1 MTTINNI
8 ADLARI
14 LREQP
19 EWADTI
25 RGLLLSRELLALP
38 DQFAQFTKL
47 VNHRLDKLE
56 TDLGEFKVEVRNEF
70 DQLKG
75 DMNLMQGHMNLMQG
89 DMNLMKG
96 DMNLMKADIN
106 QMKGDIS
113 NLKGTD
119 YEFKVVKNIKST
131 IGQHLRLR
139 RVRVLQGVRTD
150 PDRDLEELIENA
162 EDNGAITEG
171 QSYDLSRSDLIA
183 SGWSRTSGEETYLTA
198 EISVTIG
205 DGDVTRSVQRAA
217 ILEAVVDQPVVP
229 AIVGAHIDETRA
241 ALAASNNV
249 AVILVPE

>member
-1 MTTINNI
+1 
-8 ADLARI
+8 
-14 LREQP
+14 
-19 EWADTI
+19 
-25 RGLLLSRELLALP
+25 
-38 DQFAQFTKL
+38 
-47 VNHRLDKLE
+47 
-56 TDLGEFKVEVRNEF
+56 
-70 DQLKG
+70 
-75 DMNLMQGHMNLMQG
+75 
-89 DMNLMKG
+89 MKG
-96 DMNLMKADIN
+96 NINRMEADIN

-150 PDRDLEELIENA
+150 PDRDLEELSENA

-241 ALAASNNV
+241 ALAAANNV